1 MPCAPANGRTHRH
14 YDNAAQCRCTTSV
27 SPLGISMFKRTA
39 LSIAVALGGLPA
51 LTALAEESLMP
62 SKSTT
67 LDNTGSTLSKVVV
80 TAQKREETV
89 QEVPASISVLSGD
102 KIRDSSL
109 QSANEVTRFIPNA
122 SAGTTEGHGRPRW
135 WIRGLGTG
143 DQGANTVSPVGI
155 YVDDVYIANISAT
168 GFPLFDQER
177 VEVLRGPQGTLW
189 GKNTTAGAINFISRK
204 PTFERSGYAKAGYG
218 DYDDRVLEGA
228 ISDALVTDRLAARL
242 SFRHQGRDG
251 YNENIADSN
260 DRGALE
266 DDAARLQFLAYINDD
281 LEANLNVHARSYHDT
296 GGYSTVSYGLRPDGT
311 NQFGYRIDPRQGK
324 VNYNAKYQVQ
334 IDQVGSNLNL
344 NWQLGDLT
352 LTSISAFEHFTRDG
366 FSDSDNTP
374 QELQRSFAY
383 ADSQQWSQ
391 ELRLASPR
399 ENRLNWVVGLHYF
412 NEDLDSRNASAAL
425 DNPFIPRYYNNL
437 TYNQGTESYAI
448 FGSSTFSFT
457 EDFSVTAGLRWTR
470 ETKDINLRRVQN
482 QGQANFS
489 NSDWWKPSS
498 VSTPLVA
505 NAVQDEQNTWSDW
518 TYDLT
523 PEYQISDNAR
533 VYLRYA
539 YGFRSGGYNT
549 GATSQAT
556 VATVNPEYLTSYELG
571 VKSEW
576 LDGRLNANAALFY
589 YDYEDIQLNIVS
601 AVNNQTVSRL
611 ANGAEGEAY
620 GAEFELEAVPV
631 QNLHLNF
638 ALGLLHTE
646 FTDYTSGTS
655 DYSGNKFVRAPNV
668 SAVIG
673 ADYRIPL
680 EVGGA
685 LVLAT
690 DWNTRSR
697 QYFFSNDQSQNMRTG
712 GYTLGNARVT
722 YELPGD
728 TTQVSAY
735 VSNLT
740 DKEYRNHTLPGG
752 FQTAGV
758 MFGDPRTF
766 GVSVTTEF

>member
-1 MPCAPANGRTHRH
+1 
-14 YDNAAQCRCTTSV
+14 
-27 SPLGISMFKRTA
+27 MFKRTA
-39 LSIAVALGGLPA
+39 LSIAVALVGLPA
-51 LTALAEESLMP
+51 LTALADESLTP
-62 SKSTT
+62 SESTT
-67 LDNTGSTLSKVVV
+67 VDSTGSTLSKVVV
-80 TAQKREETV
+80 TAQKREETA

-228 ISDALVTDRLAARL
+228 ISDALVSDRLAARL

-251 YNENIADSN
+251 YNENIADHN
-260 DRGALE
+260 DQGALE

-281 LEANLNVHARSYHDT
+281 LEANLNLHARSYHDT
-296 GGYSTVSYGLRPDGT
+296 GGYSTVSYGLRPDGS
-311 NQFGYRIDPRQGK
+311 NQFGYRIDPKQGK

-334 IDQVGSNLNL
+334 IDQVGTNLNL

-374 QELQRSFAY
+374 LELQRSYAY

-399 ENRLNWVVGLHYF
+399 EDRLNWVVGLHYF

-437 TYNQGTESYAI
+437 SYNQGTESYAV
-448 FGSSTFSFT
+448 FGSSTFRFT
-457 EDFSVTAGLRWTR
+457 EDFSITAGLRWTR
-470 ETKDINLRRVQN
+470 ETKDIDLRRVQN
-482 QGQANFS
+482 QGQADFS
-489 NSDWWKPSS
+489 NGDWWKPGS
-498 VSTPLVA
+498 VSSPLVV
-505 NAVQDEQNTWSDW
+505 NAVQDEHNTWSDW

-646 FTDYTSGTS
+646 FTDYTSGS
-655 DYSGNKFVRAPNV
+655 NDYSGNKFVRAPNV

-680 EVGGA
+680 QVGGA
-685 LVLAT
+685 LVLGT

-697 QYFFSNDQSQNMRTG
+697 QYFFSNDQSQNMRSG
-712 GYTLGNARVT
+712 GYTLGNARIT

>member
-1 MPCAPANGRTHRH
+1 
-14 YDNAAQCRCTTSV
+14 
-27 SPLGISMFKRTA
+27 MFKRTA
-39 LSIAVALGGLPA
+39 LSIAVALGGLSA
-51 LTALAEESLMP
+51 LTALADDTLTPSES
-62 SKSTT
+62 TAVDT
-67 LDNTGSTLSKVVV
+67 TGSTLSKVVV

-204 PTFERSGYAKAGYG
+204 PTFERSGYAKVGYG

-228 ISDALVTDRLAARL
+228 ISDALVSDRLAARL

-266 DDAARLQFLAYINDD
+266 DDAARLQFLAYLNND

-296 GGYSTVSYGLRPDGT
+296 GGYSTVSYGLRPDGS

-374 QELQRSFAY
+374 LELQRSYAY

-399 ENRLNWVVGLHYF
+399 EDRLNWVVGLHYF

-425 DNPFIPRYYNNL
+425 NNPFIRRYYNNL
-437 TYNQGTESYAI
+437 DYNQGTESYAV
-448 FGSSTFSFT
+448 FGSSTFRFT

-470 ETKDINLRRVQN
+470 EAKDIDLRRVQN
-482 QGQANFS
+482 QGQADFS
-489 NSDWWKPSS
+489 NSDWWKPGS

-505 NAVQDEQNTWSDW
+505 NAVQDERNTWSDW

-549 GATSQAT
+549 GATSQET

-571 VKSEW
+571 MKSEW

-611 ANGAEGEAY
+611 ANGAQGEAY

-646 FTDYTSGTS
+646 FTDYTSGTN

-685 LVLAT
+685 LVLGT

-735 VSNLT
+735 VNNLT

>member
-1 MPCAPANGRTHRH
+1 
-14 YDNAAQCRCTTSV
+14 
-27 SPLGISMFKRTA
+27 MFKRTA

-51 LTALAEESLMP
+51 LAALADDTPAPNTS
-62 SKSTT
+62 STVDT
-67 LDNTGSTLSKVVV
+67 TGSTLSKVVV

-102 KIRDSSL
+102 KIRDTSL

-204 PTFERSGYAKAGYG
+204 PTFERSGYAKASYG
-218 DYDDRVLEGA
+218 NYDDRVLEGA
-228 ISDALVTDRLAARL
+228 ISDALVADRLAARL

-281 LEANLNVHARSYHDT
+281 LEANLNLHARSYHDT
-296 GGYSTVSYGLRPDGT
+296 GGYSTVSYGLRPDGS
-311 NQFGYRIDPRQGK
+311 NRFGYRIDPKQGK
-324 VNYNAKYQVQ
+324 VNYNAKYEVQ
-334 IDQVGSNLNL
+334 IDQVGTNLNL

-366 FSDSDNTP
+366 FSDADNTP
-374 QELQRSFAY
+374 QELQRSYAY

-399 ENRLNWVVGLHYF
+399 EDRLNWVVGLHYF

-425 DNPFIPRYYNNL
+425 NNPFIPRYYNNL
-437 TYNQGTESYAI
+437 SYNQGTESYAV
-448 FGSSTFSFT
+448 FGSSTFRFT

-470 ETKDINLRRVQN
+470 ETKDIDLRRVQN

-489 NSDWWKPSS
+489 NPDWWKPGS
-498 VSTPLVA
+498 VSSALVA
-505 NAVQDEQNTWSDW
+505 NAVQDERNTWSDW

-549 GATSQAT
+549 GATSQET

-646 FTDYTSGTS
+646 FTDYTSGNN

-680 EVGGA
+680 QVGGA

-712 GYTLGNARVT
+712 GYTLGNARIT
-722 YELPGD
+722 YELPDD

>member
-1 MPCAPANGRTHRH
+1 
-14 YDNAAQCRCTTSV
+14 
-27 SPLGISMFKRTA
+27 MFKRTA

-51 LTALAEESLMP
+51 LAALADDTPAPNTS
-62 SKSTT
+62 STADT
-67 LDNTGSTLSKVVV
+67 TGSTLSKVVV

-102 KIRDSSL
+102 KIRDTSL

-204 PTFERSGYAKAGYG
+204 PTFERSGYAKASYG
-218 DYDDRVLEGA
+218 NYDDRVLEGA
-228 ISDALVTDRLAARL
+228 ISDALVADRLAARL

-281 LEANLNVHARSYHDT
+281 LEANLNLHARSYHDT
-296 GGYSTVSYGLRPDGT
+296 GGYSTVSYGLRPDGS
-311 NQFGYRIDPRQGK
+311 NRFGYRIDPKQGK
-324 VNYNAKYQVQ
+324 VNYNAKYEVQ
-334 IDQVGSNLNL
+334 IDQVGTNLNL

-366 FSDSDNTP
+366 FSDADNTP
-374 QELQRSFAY
+374 QELQRSYAY

-399 ENRLNWVVGLHYF
+399 EDRLNWVVGLHYF

-425 DNPFIPRYYNNL
+425 NNPFIPRYYNNL
-437 TYNQGTESYAI
+437 SYNQGTESYAV
-448 FGSSTFSFT
+448 FGSSTFRFT

-470 ETKDINLRRVQN
+470 ETKDIDLRRVQN

-489 NSDWWKPSS
+489 NPDWWKPGS
-498 VSTPLVA
+498 VSSALVA
-505 NAVQDEQNTWSDW
+505 NAVQDERNTWSDW

-549 GATSQAT
+549 GATSQET

-646 FTDYTSGTS
+646 FTDYTSGNN

-680 EVGGA
+680 QVGGA

-712 GYTLGNARVT
+712 GYTLGNARIT
-722 YELPGD
+722 YELPDD

>member
-1 MPCAPANGRTHRH
+1 MSMTYTSPTSAP
-14 YDNAAQCRCTTSV
+14 QVSRCST
-27 SPLGISMFKRTA
+27 GARR
-39 LSIAVALGGLPA
+39 GPA
-51 LTALAEESLMP
+51 
-62 SKSTT
+62 
-67 LDNTGSTLSKVVV
+67 
-80 TAQKREETV
+80 R
-89 QEVPASISVLSGD
+89 
-102 KIRDSSL
+102 
-109 QSANEVTRFIPNA
+109 
-122 SAGTTEGHGRPRW
+122 
-135 WIRGLGTG
+135 
-143 DQGANTVSPVGI
+143 
-155 YVDDVYIANISAT
+155 
-168 GFPLFDQER
+168 
-177 VEVLRGPQGTLW
+177 PQGTLW

-228 ISDALVTDRLAARL
+228 ISDALVSDRLAARL

-251 YNENIADSN
+251 YNENIADHN
-260 DRGALE
+260 DQGALE

-281 LEANLNVHARSYHDT
+281 LEANLNLHARSYHDT
-296 GGYSTVSYGLRPDGT
+296 GGYSTVSYGLRPDGS
-311 NQFGYRIDPRQGK
+311 NQFGYRIDPKQGK

-334 IDQVGSNLNL
+334 IDRVGTNLNL

-374 QELQRSFAY
+374 LELQRSYAY

-399 ENRLNWVVGLHYF
+399 EDRLNWVVGLHYF

-437 TYNQGTESYAI
+437 SYNQGTESYAV
-448 FGSSTFSFT
+448 FGSSTFRFT
-457 EDFSVTAGLRWTR
+457 EDFSITAGLRWTR
-470 ETKDINLRRVQN
+470 ETKDIDLRRVQN
-482 QGQANFS
+482 QGQADFS
-489 NSDWWKPSS
+489 NGDWWKPGS
-498 VSTPLVA
+498 VSSPLVV
-505 NAVQDEQNTWSDW
+505 NAVQDEH
-518 TYDLT
+518 
-523 PEYQISDNAR
+523 
-533 VYLRYA
+533 
-539 YGFRSGGYNT
+539 NT
-549 GATSQAT
+549 GATG
-556 VATVNPEYLTSYELG
+556 LTISPRVPDFRQRAGVPALRLWLPLRRLQHRRDQPGDRGHGEPGIPDLLRAG

-646 FTDYTSGTS
+646 FTDYTSGS
-655 DYSGNKFVRAPNV
+655 NDYSGNKFVRAPNV

-680 EVGGA
+680 QVGGA
-685 LVLAT
+685 LVLGT

-697 QYFFSNDQSQNMRTG
+697 QYFFSNDQSQNMRSG
-712 GYTLGNARVT
+712 GYTLGNARIT

>member
-1 MPCAPANGRTHRH
+1 
-14 YDNAAQCRCTTSV
+14 
-27 SPLGISMFKRTA
+27 MFKRTA
-39 LSIAVALGGLPA
+39 LSTAVALVLGGLPA
-51 LTALAEESLMP
+51 LTALADETAASGNAEQAS
-62 SKSTT
+62 
-67 LDNTGSTLSKVVV
+67 DEGGSTLAKVVV
-80 TAQKREETV
+80 TAQKREETA
-89 QEVPASISVLSGD
+89 QEVPSSISVLSGD
-102 KIRDSSL
+102 KVRDDSL
-109 QSANEVTRFIPNA
+109 QSANEVTRYIPNA

-204 PTFERSGYAKAGYG
+204 PTFDKSGYFKVAAGN
-218 DYDDRVLEGA
+218 YDDRVVEGA
-228 ISDALVTDRLAARL
+228 ISDALVDDRLAARL
-242 SFRHQGRDG
+242 SFRHQAREG
-251 YNENIADSN
+251 YNENIADN
-260 DRGALE
+260 DDRGGLE
-266 DDAARLQFLAYINDD
+266 DDAARLQFLARINDE
-281 LEANLNVHARSYHDT
+281 LEANLNLHARSYHDT
-296 GGYSTVSYGLRPDGT
+296 AGYSTVNYGLRPDGS
-311 NQFGYRIDPRQGK
+311 NQFGYRIDPEQGK

-352 LTSISAFEHFTRDG
+352 LTSISAFEHFSRDG

-374 QELQRSFAY
+374 LELQRSYAY

-391 ELRLASPR
+391 EFRLASPR
-399 ENRLNWVVGLHYF
+399 EDRLNWVLGFHYF

-425 DNPFIPRYYNNL
+425 DTPYVQRYYNNL
-437 TYNQGTESYAI
+437 IYSQGTESYAL
-448 FGSSTFSFT
+448 FGSSTFRFT
-457 EDFSVTAGLRWTR
+457 DDFSVTAGLRWTR
-470 ETKDINLRRVQN
+470 ETKDIDLHRLQN
-482 QGQANFS
+482 QGQASFAG
-489 NSDWWKPSS
+489 SDWWKPGS
-498 VSTPLVA
+498 VTTPLVV
-505 NAVQDEQNTWSDW
+505 NAVQDERNTWSDW

-523 PEYQISDNAR
+523 PEYRLSDNAR
-533 VYLRYA
+533 VYFRYA

-556 VATVNPEYLTSYELG
+556 VATVDPEYLTAYELG
-571 VKSEW
+571 LKSEW

-611 ANGAEGEAY
+611 ANGAQGEAY
-620 GAEFELEAVPV
+620 GAEFELEAIPL

-646 FTDYTSGTS
+646 FTDYTSGSS

-680 EVGGA
+680 NVGGA
-685 LVLAT
+685 LILGT

-697 QYFFSNDQSQNMRTG
+697 QYFFSNDQSQNMRSG

-722 YELPGD
+722 YELPGE
-728 TTQVSAY
+728 TTRVTAY
-735 VSNLT
+735 VNNLT

-752 FQTAGV
+752 FQSAGV

-766 GVSVTTEF
+766 GVSVTTDF

>member
-1 MPCAPANGRTHRH
+1 
-14 YDNAAQCRCTTSV
+14 
-27 SPLGISMFKRTA
+27 MFKRTA

-51 LTALAEESLMP
+51 LAALADDTPAPNTS
-62 SKSTT
+62 STADT
-67 LDNTGSTLSKVVV
+67 TGSTLSKVVV

-102 KIRDSSL
+102 KIRDTSL

-204 PTFERSGYAKAGYG
+204 PTFERSGYAKASYG
-218 DYDDRVLEGA
+218 NYDDRVLEGA
-228 ISDALVTDRLAARL
+228 ISDALVADRLAARL

-281 LEANLNVHARSYHDT
+281 LEANLNLHARSYHDT
-296 GGYSTVSYGLRPDGT
+296 GGYSTVSYGLRPDGS
-311 NQFGYRIDPRQGK
+311 NRFGYRIDPKQGK
-324 VNYNAKYQVQ
+324 VNYNAKYEVQ
-334 IDQVGSNLNL
+334 IDQVGTNLNL

-366 FSDSDNTP
+366 FSDADNTP
-374 QELQRSFAY
+374 QELQRSYAY

-399 ENRLNWVVGLHYF
+399 EDRLNWVVGLHYF

-425 DNPFIPRYYNNL
+425 NNPFIPRYYNNL
-437 TYNQGTESYAI
+437 SYNQGTESYAV
-448 FGSSTFSFT
+448 FGSSTFRFT

-470 ETKDINLRRVQN
+470 ETKDIDLRRVQN

-489 NSDWWKPSS
+489 NPDWWKPGS
-498 VSTPLVA
+498 VSSALVA
-505 NAVQDEQNTWSDW
+505 NAVQDERNTWSDW

-549 GATSQAT
+549 GATSQET

-646 FTDYTSGTS
+646 FTDYTSGNN

-680 EVGGA
+680 QVGGA

-712 GYTLGNARVT
+712 GYTLGNARIT

>member
-1 MPCAPANGRTHRH
+1 
-14 YDNAAQCRCTTSV
+14 
-27 SPLGISMFKRTA
+27 MFKRTA

-51 LTALAEESLMP
+51 LAALADDTPAPNTS
-62 SKSTT
+62 STADT
-67 LDNTGSTLSKVVV
+67 TGSTLSKVVV

-102 KIRDSSL
+102 KIRDTSL

-204 PTFERSGYAKAGYG
+204 PTFERSGYAKASYG
-218 DYDDRVLEGA
+218 NYDDRVLEGA
-228 ISDALVTDRLAARL
+228 ISDALVADRLAARL

-281 LEANLNVHARSYHDT
+281 LEANLNLHARSYHDT
-296 GGYSTVSYGLRPDGT
+296 GGYSTVSYGLRPDGS
-311 NQFGYRIDPRQGK
+311 NRFGYRIDPKQGK
-324 VNYNAKYQVQ
+324 VNYNAKYEVQ
-334 IDQVGSNLNL
+334 IDQVGTNLNL

-366 FSDSDNTP
+366 FSDADNTP
-374 QELQRSFAY
+374 QELQRSYAY

-399 ENRLNWVVGLHYF
+399 EDRLNWVVGLHYF

-425 DNPFIPRYYNNL
+425 NNPFIPRYYNNL
-437 TYNQGTESYAI
+437 SYNQGTESYAV
-448 FGSSTFSFT
+448 FGSSTFRFT

-470 ETKDINLRRVQN
+470 ETKDIDLRRVQN

-489 NSDWWKPSS
+489 NPDWWKPGS
-498 VSTPLVA
+498 VSSALVA
-505 NAVQDEQNTWSDW
+505 NAVQDARNTWSDW

-549 GATSQAT
+549 GATSQET

-646 FTDYTSGTS
+646 FTDYTSGNN

-680 EVGGA
+680 QVGGA

-712 GYTLGNARVT
+712 GYTLGNARIT

>member
-1 MPCAPANGRTHRH
+1 
-14 YDNAAQCRCTTSV
+14 
-27 SPLGISMFKRTA
+27 
-39 LSIAVALGGLPA
+39 
-51 LTALAEESLMP
+51 
-62 SKSTT
+62 
-67 LDNTGSTLSKVVV
+67 
-80 TAQKREETV
+80 
-89 QEVPASISVLSGD
+89 
-102 KIRDSSL
+102 
-109 QSANEVTRFIPNA
+109 
-122 SAGTTEGHGRPRW
+122 
-135 WIRGLGTG
+135 
-143 DQGANTVSPVGI
+143 
-155 YVDDVYIANISAT
+155 
-168 GFPLFDQER
+168 
-177 VEVLRGPQGTLW
+177 
-189 GKNTTAGAINFISRK
+189 
-204 PTFERSGYAKAGYG
+204 
-218 DYDDRVLEGA
+218 
-228 ISDALVTDRLAARL
+228 
-242 SFRHQGRDG
+242 
-251 YNENIADSN
+251 
-260 DRGALE
+260 
-266 DDAARLQFLAYINDD
+266 
-281 LEANLNVHARSYHDT
+281 
-296 GGYSTVSYGLRPDGT
+296 
-311 NQFGYRIDPRQGK
+311 
-324 VNYNAKYQVQ
+324 
-334 IDQVGSNLNL
+334 
-344 NWQLGDLT
+344 
-352 LTSISAFEHFTRDG
+352 
-366 FSDSDNTP
+366 
-374 QELQRSFAY
+374 
-383 ADSQQWSQ
+383 
-391 ELRLASPR
+391 
-399 ENRLNWVVGLHYF
+399 
-412 NEDLDSRNASAAL
+412 
-425 DNPFIPRYYNNL
+425 
-437 TYNQGTESYAI
+437 
-448 FGSSTFSFT
+448 
-457 EDFSVTAGLRWTR
+457 
-470 ETKDINLRRVQN
+470 VQN

-523 PEYQISDNAR
+523 PQYQISDNAR

-556 VATVNPEYLTSYELG
+556 VATVDPEYLTSYELG
-571 VKSEW
+571 MKSEW

>member
-1 MPCAPANGRTHRH
+1 
-14 YDNAAQCRCTTSV
+14 
-27 SPLGISMFKRTA
+27 MFKRTA
-39 LSIAVALGGLPA
+39 LSTAVALVLGGLPA
-51 LTALAEESLMP
+51 LTALADE
-62 SKSTT
+62 STT
-67 LDNTGSTLSKVVV
+67 TGNAGQAADDGGSTLAKVVV
-80 TAQKREETV
+80 TAQKREETA
-89 QEVPASISVLSGD
+89 QEVPSSISVLSGD
-102 KIRDSSL
+102 KVRDDSL
-109 QSANEVTRFIPNA
+109 QSANEVTRYIPNA

-204 PTFERSGYAKAGYG
+204 PTFDKSGYFKVAAGN
-218 DYDDRVLEGA
+218 YDDRVVEGA
-228 ISDALVTDRLAARL
+228 IGDALVDDRLAARVA
-242 SFRHQGRDG
+242 FRHQAREG
-251 YNENIADSN
+251 YNENIADN
-260 DRGALE
+260 DDRGGLE
-266 DDAARLQFLAYINDD
+266 DDAARVQFLARINDE
-281 LEANLNVHARSYHDT
+281 LEANLNLHARSYHDT
-296 GGYSTVSYGLRPDGT
+296 AGYSTVNYGLRPDGS
-311 NQFGYRIDPRQGK
+311 NQFGYRIDPEQGK
-324 VNYNAKYQVQ
+324 VNYNAKYLVQ

-374 QELQRSFAY
+374 QELQRSYAY

-391 ELRLASPR
+391 EFRLASPR
-399 ENRLNWVVGLHYF
+399 EDRLNWVLGFHYF

-425 DNPFIPRYYNNL
+425 DNPYIPRYYNDL
-437 TYNQGTESYAI
+437 DYNQGTESYAV
-448 FGSSTFSFT
+448 FGSSTFRFT
-457 EDFSVTAGLRWTR
+457 DDFSVTAGLRWTR
-470 ETKDINLRRVQN
+470 ETKDIDLRRVQN
-482 QGQANFS
+482 QGQASFS
-489 NSDWWKPSS
+489 GGDWWKQGS
-498 VSTPLVA
+498 VTTPLVV
-505 NAVQDEQNTWSDW
+505 NAVQDERNTWSDW

-523 PEYQISDNAR
+523 PEYRLSDNAR
-533 VYLRYA
+533 VYFRYA

-556 VATVNPEYLTSYELG
+556 VATVDPEYLTAYELG
-571 VKSEW
+571 LKSEW

-611 ANGAEGEAY
+611 ANGAQGEAY
-620 GAEFELEAVPV
+620 GAEFELEAIPL

-646 FTDYTSGTS
+646 FTDYTSGS
-655 DYSGNKFVRAPNV
+655 NDYSGNKFVRAPNV
-668 SAVIG
+668 SAVLG

-680 EVGGA
+680 KVGGA
-685 LVLAT
+685 LILGT

-697 QYFFSNDQSQNMRTG
+697 QYFFSNDQSESMRSG

-722 YELPGD
+722 YELPGE
-728 TTQVSAY
+728 TTRVTAY
-735 VSNLT
+735 VNNLT

-752 FQTAGV
+752 FQSAGV

-766 GVSVTTEF
+766 GVSVTTDF

>member
-1 MPCAPANGRTHRH
+1 
-14 YDNAAQCRCTTSV
+14 
-27 SPLGISMFKRTA
+27 MFKRTA

-51 LTALAEESLMP
+51 LAALADDTPAPNTS
-62 SKSTT
+62 STVDT
-67 LDNTGSTLSKVVV
+67 TGSTLSKVVV

-102 KIRDSSL
+102 KIRDTSL

-204 PTFERSGYAKAGYG
+204 PTFERSGYAKASYG
-218 DYDDRVLEGA
+218 NYDDRVLEGA
-228 ISDALVTDRLAARL
+228 ISDALVADRLAARL

-281 LEANLNVHARSYHDT
+281 LEANLNLHARSYHDT
-296 GGYSTVSYGLRPDGT
+296 GGYSTVSYGLRPDGS
-311 NQFGYRIDPRQGK
+311 NRFGYRIDPKQGK
-324 VNYNAKYQVQ
+324 VNYNAKYEVQ
-334 IDQVGSNLNL
+334 IDQVGTNLSL

-366 FSDSDNTP
+366 FSDADNTP
-374 QELQRSFAY
+374 QELQRSYAY

-399 ENRLNWVVGLHYF
+399 EDRLNWVVGLHYF

-425 DNPFIPRYYNNL
+425 NNPFIPRYYNNL
-437 TYNQGTESYAI
+437 SYNQGTESYAV
-448 FGSSTFSFT
+448 FGSSTFRFT

-470 ETKDINLRRVQN
+470 ETKDIDLRRVQN

-489 NSDWWKPSS
+489 NPDWWKPGS
-498 VSTPLVA
+498 VSSALVA
-505 NAVQDEQNTWSDW
+505 NAVQDERNTWSDW

-549 GATSQAT
+549 GATSQET

-646 FTDYTSGTS
+646 FTDYTSGNN

-680 EVGGA
+680 QVGGA

-712 GYTLGNARVT
+712 GYTLGNARIT

>member
-1 MPCAPANGRTHRH
+1 
-14 YDNAAQCRCTTSV
+14 
-27 SPLGISMFKRTA
+27 MFKRTA

-51 LTALAEESLMP
+51 LAALADDTPAPNTS
-62 SKSTT
+62 STVDT
-67 LDNTGSTLSKVVV
+67 TGSTLSKVVV

-102 KIRDSSL
+102 KIRDTSL

-204 PTFERSGYAKAGYG
+204 PTFERSGYAKASYG
-218 DYDDRVLEGA
+218 NYDDRVLEGA
-228 ISDALVTDRLAARL
+228 ISDALVADRLAARL

-281 LEANLNVHARSYHDT
+281 LEANLNLHARSYHDT
-296 GGYSTVSYGLRPDGT
+296 GGYSTVSYGLRPDGS
-311 NQFGYRIDPRQGK
+311 NRFGYRIDPKQGK
-324 VNYNAKYQVQ
+324 VNYNAKYEVQ
-334 IDQVGSNLNL
+334 IDQVGTNLNL

-366 FSDSDNTP
+366 FSDADNTP
-374 QELQRSFAY
+374 QELQRSYAY

-399 ENRLNWVVGLHYF
+399 EDRLNWVVGLHYF

-425 DNPFIPRYYNNL
+425 NNPFIPRYYNNL
-437 TYNQGTESYAI
+437 SYNQGTESYAV
-448 FGSSTFSFT
+448 FGSSTFRFT

-470 ETKDINLRRVQN
+470 ETKDIDLRRVQN

-489 NSDWWKPSS
+489 NPDWWKPGS
-498 VSTPLVA
+498 VSSALVA
-505 NAVQDEQNTWSDW
+505 NAVQDERNTWSDW

-549 GATSQAT
+549 GATSQET

-646 FTDYTSGTS
+646 FTDYTSGNN

-680 EVGGA
+680 QVGGA

-712 GYTLGNARVT
+712 GYTLGKARIT